1 MIYERAAVF
10 AWTGDDVRESVPGVL
25 DRRVRG
31 SRGGMR
37 VRGWTVWTGIGDDVW
52 EWEDRLVCEEPL

>member
-31 SRGGMR
+31 SRGGMHAR
-37 VRGWTVWTGIGDDVW
+37 WWTGIGDDVW
-52 EWEDRLVCEEPL
+52 EWEDRLVNEGRL